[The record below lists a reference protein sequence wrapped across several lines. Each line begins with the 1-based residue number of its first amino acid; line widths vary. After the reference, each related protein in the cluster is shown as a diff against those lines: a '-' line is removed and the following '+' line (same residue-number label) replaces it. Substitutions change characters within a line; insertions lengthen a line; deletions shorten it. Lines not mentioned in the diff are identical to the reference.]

1 MPQRIKGDVCAVRPY
16 PRAADLSRND
26 HRAAG
31 LFRAGSDVE
40 CVKPPKVLPGF
51 LGDRGNKHG
60 PGARVNDG
68 CTRNSYLATNRA
80 AADVL
85 RRKRGDSRGGI
96 NKTSVP
102 QRRAACGIGVK
113 CVDAVM
119 LGHNKND
126 VVRALP
132 RDQEVRHVKRLS
144 INGAIHRYGIKLAEL
159 SWIHIAGRQDRFL
172 QVLAGA
178 EIIVALGKYSAIVG
192 HVNLSYTLQTGVR
205 LADSGDRVTPDQ
217 GGRGIEPGRRNDP
230 HLGVTALA
238 TIYRPG
244 HIGVAD

>member
-96 NKTSVP
+96 NKTILP
-102 QRRAACGIGVK
+102 QRRAASATPVK
-113 CVDAVM
+113 PIHAAI
-119 LGHNKND
+119 LAHTQND

-132 RDQEVRHVKRLS
+132 RD
-144 INGAIHRYGIKLAEL
+144 
-159 SWIHIAGRQDRFL
+159 
-172 QVLAGA
+172 
-178 EIIVALGKYSAIVG
+178 
-192 HVNLSYTLQTGVR
+192 
-205 LADSGDRVTPDQ
+205 
-217 GGRGIEPGRRNDP
+217 
-230 HLGVTALA
+230 
-238 TIYRPG
+238 
-244 HIGVAD
+244 